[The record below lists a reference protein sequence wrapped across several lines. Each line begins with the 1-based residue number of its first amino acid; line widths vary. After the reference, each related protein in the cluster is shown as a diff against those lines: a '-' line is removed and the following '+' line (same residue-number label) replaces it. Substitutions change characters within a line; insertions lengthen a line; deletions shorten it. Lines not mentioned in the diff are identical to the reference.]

1 MGVALIRGAPDCAD
15 AAHAPW
21 RVRSRCGWRAQAIT
35 FDDWAEPMYALR
47 SSSSPYVWVY
57 FVLIVLLGGFFIVNL
72 FLAVIFLEF
81 SATKDH
87 IDTLPPDGQPND
99 SPNEIAA
106 ATAATMGW
114 STAPAPF
121 TPPPVPPASCGGRL
135 TEPPEASRWGFR
147 SVESIDRSNGHEAEE
162 QRELLTPTAVRS
174 DSVGGGGGN
183 RGGADGG
190 CWEGD
195 GSGGGTLTRLANSEA
210 LSATSTAFVLF
221 NMVLMCMSYDGM
233 SDEYALGLERAASL
247 VTWLFIGEMGL
258 KLAGLGCHGY
268 WSDGWNQLDGTIVIL
283 SIAEMLLTA
292 VFAHSGVKL
301 SFLRILRM
309 LRVVRILRLMRSW
322 QGLYKIII
330 TFVRAMPQMGNLLI
344 LLLLTIFM
352 FSLIGMQVPRTH
364 PPPTLLRATRA
375 GAHRRRFGQP
385 ISSASPARERAV
397 SRAASDVLVTFA
409 HHRR

>member
-1 MGVALIRGAPDCAD
+1 MPYAFQPE
-15 AAHAPW
+15 
-21 RVRSRCGWRAQAIT
+21 S
-35 FDDWAEPMYALR
+35 WAN
-47 SSSSPYVWVY
+47 
-57 FVLIVLLGGFFIVNL
+57 FVEQLGEIVTYIFIV
-72 FLAVIFLEF
+72 
-81 SATKDH
+81 
-87 IDTLPPDGQPND
+87 
-99 SPNEIAA
+99 
-106 ATAATMGW
+106 
-114 STAPAPF
+114 
-121 TPPPVPPASCGGRL
+121 
-135 TEPPEASRWGFR
+135 
-147 SVESIDRSNGHEAEE
+147 
-162 QRELLTPTAVRS
+162 
-174 DSVGGGGGN
+174 
-183 RGGADGG
+183 
-190 CWEGD
+190 
-195 GSGGGTLTRLANSEA
+195 
-210 LSATSTAFVLF
+210 
-221 NMVLMCMSYDGM
+221 
-233 SDEYALGLERAASL
+233 
-247 VTWLFIGEMGL
+247 EMAL
-258 KLAGLGCHGY
+258 KLIGLGCHGY